1 LAVSV
6 ERSSHGGGVA
16 VNDGLIYDWNQKG
29 ERPRPHLILLN
40 DETLRDGLQS
50 PSVKAPTIDQKL
62 RILHLLDRIGID
74 SADIGLPGAGPHVV
88 QDVERLACE
97 IVKSGLRVRANCAA
111 RTLAADIQ
119 PIADIV
125 QRTGLPIECCCFI
138 GSSPIR
144 RYAEDW
150 TVDYLQRCTDEA
162 VGFAVRQGLTVMYVT
177 EDTTRS
183 DPDTLRRLFSTA
195 IRAGAARLCIADTV
209 GHATPDGARAV
220 VRFTKALVDEH
231 GGNIGIDWHGHRDR
245 DMGTINSI
253 AAIEAGATRVHGT
266 VLGLGER
273 VGNTPMDLLM
283 VNLVLMGW
291 IDRDLTHLNDLVQTV
306 SEATGEPIPDN
317 YPVFGRD
324 AFRTATGVHAAAV
337 VKAFNKHDA
346 DLADTVYSGVPARL
360 VGRSQQIEIG
370 PMSGKSNVVFWLE
383 RRGISVD
390 EEMVERIFRR
400 AKASATVLTEQEILR
415 EIEAARAY
423 ATTRLDA

>member
-1 LAVSV
+1 
-6 ERSSHGGGVA
+6 
-16 VNDGLIYDWNQKG
+16 VNDALIYDWNQKG
-29 ERPRPHLILLN
+29 RVPKPSMILLN

-50 PSVKAPTIDQKL
+50 PSVRAPSIEQKL
-62 RILHLLDRIGID
+62 RILHLLDRVGID
-74 SADIGLPGAGPHVV
+74 TADIGLPGAGPHVV
-88 QDVERLACE
+88 RDVERLARE
-97 IVKSGLRVRANCAA
+97 IADCRLRLQANCAA
-111 RTLAADIQ
+111 RTVIADVQ
-119 PIADIV
+119 PIVEIV
-125 QRTGLPIECCCFI
+125 QRTGVPIECCCFI

-150 TVDYLQRCTDEA
+150 TVDHLLRCTEEA
-162 VGFAVRQGLTVMYVT
+162 VSFGVKQGLKVMYVT

-183 DPDTLRRLFSTA
+183 DPDTLRRLFTA
-195 IRAGAARLCIADTV
+195 AIEAGASRICIADTV
-209 GHATPDGARAV
+209 GHATPEGARAV
-220 VRFTKALVDEH
+220 VQFTRSVIDAC
-231 GGNIGIDWHGHRDR
+231 GGGIGIDWHGHRDR

-253 AAIEAGATRVHGT
+253 AALEAGATRVHGT
-266 VLGLGER
+266 MLGIGER

-291 IDRDLTHLNDLVQTV
+291 IDRDLTQLNALVQTV

-337 VKAFNKHDA
+337 VKAFHKNDA

-360 VGRSQQIEIG
+360 VGRAQQIEIG

-383 RRGISVD
+383 RHAIAPED
-390 EEMVERIFRR
+390 ELVERIFRR
-400 AKASATVLTEQEILR
+400 AKSSPTVLTEQEILR
-415 EIEAARAY
+415 EIENARVY

>member
-1 LAVSV
+1 
-6 ERSSHGGGVA
+6 
-16 VNDGLIYDWNQKG
+16 VNDALIYDWNR
-29 ERPRPHLILLN
+29 ESPRPRPAVVMLD

-50 PSVKAPTIDQKL
+50 PSVRAPSIEQKL
-62 RILHLLDRIGID
+62 HILHLLDRIGID

-88 QDVERLACE
+88 RDVERLATE
-97 IVKSGLRVRANCAA
+97 IRDSRLRIRANCAA
-111 RTLAADIQ
+111 RTVIGDIQ
-119 PIADIV
+119 PIADVV
-125 QRTGLPIECCCFI
+125 QRTGVPIECCCFI

-150 TVDYLQRCTDEA
+150 SVDHLQRCTEEA

-183 DPDTLRRLFSTA
+183 DPETLRRLFTTA
-195 IRAGAARLCIADTV
+195 IHAGASRLCIADTV
-209 GHATPDGARAV
+209 GHATPAGAQAV
-220 VRFTKALVDEH
+220 VRFARRIVEEA
-231 GGNIGIDWHGHRDR
+231 GGGAGIGIDWHGHRDR

-253 AAIEAGATRVHGT
+253 AALDAGASRVHGT
-266 VLGLGER
+266 ILGIGER
-273 VGNTPMDLLM
+273 VGNTPMDLLL

-291 IDRDLTHLNDLVQTV
+291 IERDLTHLNDLVQAV
-306 SEATGEPIPDN
+306 SDATGEPIPDN

-337 VKAFNKHDA
+337 VKAFHKGDP

-383 RRGISVD
+383 RHGVPPDD
-390 EEMVERIFRR
+390 ELVERIFRR
-400 AKASATVLTEQEILR
+400 AKASPTVLTQSEIER
-415 EIEAARAY
+415 EIEQARIY

>member
-1 LAVSV
+1 M
-6 ERSSHGGGVA
+6 
-16 VNDGLIYDWNQKG
+16 NDALIYDWNR
-29 ERPRPHLILLN
+29 ESPRPRPAVVMLD

-50 PSVKAPTIDQKL
+50 PSVRAPAIEQKL
-62 RILHLLDRIGID
+62 HILHLLDRIGID

-88 QDVERLACE
+88 RDVERLATE
-97 IVKSGLRVRANCAA
+97 IRDSRLHIRANCAA
-111 RTLAADIQ
+111 RTVIGDIQ
-119 PIADIV
+119 PIADVV
-125 QRTGLPIECCCFI
+125 QRTGVPIECCCFI

-150 TVDYLQRCTDEA
+150 SVDHLQRCTDEA

-183 DPDTLRRLFSTA
+183 DPETLRRLFTTA
-195 IRAGAARLCIADTV
+195 IHAGASRLCIADTV
-209 GHATPDGARAV
+209 GHATPAGAQAV
-220 VRFTKALVDEH
+220 VRFARRIVGEA
-231 GGNIGIDWHGHRDR
+231 GGGAGIGIDWHGHRDR

-253 AAIEAGATRVHGT
+253 AALDAGASRVHGT
-266 VLGLGER
+266 ILGIGER
-273 VGNTPMDLLM
+273 VGNTPMDLLL

-291 IDRDLTHLNDLVQTV
+291 IERDLTHLNDLVQAV
-306 SEATGEPIPDN
+306 SDATGEPIPDN

-337 VKAFNKHDA
+337 VKAFHKGDP

-370 PMSGKSNVVFWLE
+370 PMSGKSNVIFWLE
-383 RRGISVD
+383 RHGVPAD
-390 EEMVERIFRR
+390 EELVERIFRR
-400 AKASATVLTEQEILR
+400 AKTSLTVLTQSEIER
-415 EIEAARAY
+415 EIEQARIY

>member
-1 LAVSV
+1 
-6 ERSSHGGGVA
+6 
-16 VNDGLIYDWNQKG
+16 
-29 ERPRPHLILLN
+29 
-40 DETLRDGLQS
+40 
-50 PSVKAPTIDQKL
+50 
-62 RILHLLDRIGID
+62 
-74 SADIGLPGAGPHVV
+74 V
-88 QDVERLACE
+88 Q
-97 IVKSGLRVRANCAA
+97 ANCAA
-111 RTLAADIQ
+111 RTMTADIQ

-150 TVDYLQRCTDEA
+150 TVDYLQRCTEDA

-183 DPDTLRRLFSTA
+183 DPDTLRRLFSAA
-195 IRAGAARLCIADTV
+195 IRAGASRLCIADTV

-220 VRFTKALVDEH
+220 VGFVKKLVEEL
-231 GGNIGIDWHGHRDR
+231 GGGVGIDWHGHRDR

-253 AAIEAGATRVHGT
+253 SALEAGATRVHGT
-266 VLGLGER
+266 ILGLGER

-291 IDRDLTHLNDLVQTV
+291 IERDLTHLNDLVQTV

-337 VKAFNKHDA
+337 VKAFHKEDS

-360 VGRSQQIEIG
+360 VGRSQQIEVG

-383 RRGISVD
+383 RRGFPAD
-390 EEMVERIFRR
+390 DEMVERIFRR
-400 AKASATVLTEQEILR
+400 AKASTTVLTEQEILR
-415 EIEAARAY
+415 EIEAARAF